1 MRTQN
6 FPNILTGVFAPMP
19 IEPEARRVRKLSP
32 RALADE
38 AGTAKE
44 TIEAI
49 KNEAIRRGF
58 RKVEGE
64 RWKLSLSPPGE
75 ANRTDKSR
83 LLEVLGITESEF
95 IARFCTQTTT
105 DWVMR
110 CTARKVLRTAEQ
122 PLVKSPAV
130 AKRA

>member
-1 MRTQN
+1 MA
-6 FPNILTGVFAPMP
+6 L
-19 IEPEARRVRKLSP
+19 EPEARRVRKLSP

-38 AGTAKE
+38 AGAAKE
-44 TIEAI
+44 KIEAI

-64 RWKLSLSPPGE
+64 FWKLSLSPPGE

-83 LLEVLGITESEF
+83 LLAVLGISESEF

-105 DWVMR
+105 DWRMT

-122 PLVKSPAV
+122 PVVQPPKMAQRP
-130 AKRA
+130 